1 MDMDKLLEAIQILI
15 KEELKEQLPA
25 LIKEGVKAEM
35 KKMLSES
42 KIAQKPQSKSIS
54 MAKAILEDEPIQES
68 VQQKVVPQKQ
78 FSKNPMINQILNE
91 TRGGIPQGDG
101 GFRTMNF
108 GQGDM
113 GSIVGKSAIAEK
125 MGYGEMAK
133 GPQPTGL
140 GVNTGVAEI
149 DKALNRDYSELVKRF
164 KK

>member
-35 KKMLSES
+35 KKMLSEA
-42 KIAQKPQSKSIS
+42 KVAPKPVSKSIS
-54 MAKAILEDEPIQES
+54 MAKAILGDEPIAES
-68 VQQKVVPQKQ
+68 VQQKHAPHKQ

-113 GSIVGKSAIAEK
+113 GSIAGGTAMADK
-125 MGYGEMAK
+125 MGYGDMVRGA
-133 GPQPTGL
+133 QPTGL
-140 GVNTGVAEI
+140 GVQTGVPEL

>member
-1 MDMDKLLEAIQILI
+1 MDKLLEAIQILI

-42 KIAQKPQSKSIS
+42 KVAQKPQSKGIS
-54 MAKAILEDEPIQES
+54 MAKAILGDEPIQES
-68 VQQKVVPQKQ
+68 VQPKQ
-78 FSKNPMINQILNE
+78 AAPIKQYSKNPMINQILNE

-113 GSIVGKSAIAEK
+113 GSIVGGTALAEK
-125 MGYGEMAK
+125 MGYGDLAK
-133 GPQPTGL
+133 GPSPTGL

-164 KK
+164 KKK